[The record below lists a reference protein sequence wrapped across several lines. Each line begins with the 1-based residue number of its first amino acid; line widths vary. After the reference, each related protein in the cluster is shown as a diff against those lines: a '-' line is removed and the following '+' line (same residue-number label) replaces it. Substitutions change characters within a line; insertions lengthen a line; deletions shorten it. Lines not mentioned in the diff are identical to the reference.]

1 MYSPSWGLTT
11 IMAVHLKLQF
21 CPFAPTKDWK
31 YPRFSGN
38 VALAKWSII
47 VFIISD
53 FRSQNCGIRLIE
65 TIRHFHYLI
74 LSEGQKRIVSVNAS
88 PLLMHLPLGIWN
100 GKSKKPVRLAKY
112 PPSLDFSDLKTKVS
126 ESRARKNFNRL
137 EISNLSIKLSV
148 VDES

>member
-21 CPFAPTKDWK
+21 CPFAPTNDWK

-100 GKSKKPVRLAKY
+100 GKSK
-112 PPSLDFSDLKTKVS
+112 
-126 ESRARKNFNRL
+126 
-137 EISNLSIKLSV
+137 
-148 VDES
+148 